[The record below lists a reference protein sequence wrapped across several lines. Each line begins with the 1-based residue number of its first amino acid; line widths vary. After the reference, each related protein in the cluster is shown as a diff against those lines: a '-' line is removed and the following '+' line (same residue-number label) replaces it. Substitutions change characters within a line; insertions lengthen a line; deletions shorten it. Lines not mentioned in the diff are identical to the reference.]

1 MPLVV
6 FVKTKTIVTLGL
18 RVRYVMKMEHA
29 ARLIAQILTA
39 PLRMWVRVTVG
50 EGGSAIIL
58 VAFIVT
64 SQLRLE
70 LADNVQLGSNIFG
83 GLQFA

>member
-6 FVKTKTIVTLGL
+6 FVKTQTIVTLGL
-18 RVRYVMKMEHA
+18 RVRYVMKMEHE
-29 ARLIAQILTA
+29 ARLIAQILTE

-50 EGGSAIIL
+50 KGVGSAIIL

-64 SQLRLE
+64 SQLRVE
-70 LADNVQLGSNIFG
+70 LADNVQLGSNI
-83 GLQFA
+83 